1 VPLLLR
7 YKCILVGSKAECS
20 GKELFFGLC
29 CVGPSLK
36 LFQEDG
42 VVVLVLS

>member
-1 VPLLLR
+1 L
-7 YKCILVGSKAECS
+7 
-20 GKELFFGLC
+20 GLC

-42 VVVLVLS
+42 VVVLVLSKVPRCGGVWEIGGAAPRFINL